1 MSKRDLLQGK
11 KTKLANKHRANKDLK
26 AVDDTTRVMKQSFGG
41 EKKYVRATFTLEQS
55 DIKWLTQTVESI
67 KGAVSGI

>member
-11 KTKLANKHRANKDLK
+11 KTKLANKQRANKDLK
-26 AVDDTTRVMKQSFGG
+26 AVDDTTRVMKQSFGA
-41 EKKYVRATFTLEQS
+41 EKRYVRATFTLEES